1 MTDRARELNTR
12 IIRSSVDWSCAGL
25 LLADMLAGRFT
36 YRSKAEWC
44 QRIESGE
51 ITVNA
56 LPARPEQ
63 PLQLHDI
70 IEYRPGDIVEPA
82 AQLDYRVVFEDESLL
97 VIDKPG
103 NLCMHPA
110 GPFFKNTLWHLLATT
125 CGDIHFLNRLDRE
138 TSGLLLAAK
147 NGAAAAK
154 INKKKLLS
162 AKNYL
167 VLVHGSFTAGL
178 TADGFLTKGNSIV
191 RKKRTFSV
199 EMPSCPPF
207 ESASTTFTPLGSN
220 GEFSLLAAELHTGRM
235 HQIRATLASLG
246 YPVVGDKLYGVDE
259 RLYLKQKDES
269 FTPEERAK
277 LLLSRQALHSAELSF
292 IHPVT
297 GEKMSFSSPLPAEL
311 ELFAKQQKLI

>member
-138 TSGLLLAAK
+138 TSGLLLAVKEPKLAK
-147 NGAAAAK
+147 QLAK
-154 INKKKLLS
+154 SVSFKR
-162 AKNYL
+162 YL
-167 VLVHGSFTAGL
+167 AVVHGEFPEEL
-178 TADGFLTKGNSIV
+178 LADGFLVDANSVV
-191 RKKRTFSV
+191 RKKRKFVSQ
-199 EMPSCPPF
+199 MPDNPPF
-207 ESASTTFTPLGSN
+207 ESAKTAFVRQKYVN
-220 GEFSLLAAELHTGRM
+220 GMSLVEATLFTGRM
-235 HQIRATLASLG
+235 HQIRATLFSLG
-246 YPVVGDKLYGVDE
+246 FPVAGDKLYGPDE
-259 RLYLKQKDES
+259 RFYLKQSSGELSADD
-269 FTPEERAK
+269 RAK
-277 LLLSRQALHSAELSF
+277 LLISRQALHSAELEF
-292 IHPVT
+292 IHPQSK
-297 GEKMSFSSPLPAEL
+297 EKLVFNSPLPAEL
-311 ELFAKQQKLI
+311 QSLLK